1 MSVHKLTCWGFIVV
15 LALALMVT
23 QVWALPPLPA
33 TFYGLVQEN
42 GGNVP
47 DGTIVSASI
56 GGTTYAQTSTQIY
69 QGSSVYTL
77 IVPGDDP
84 TTAIIEGGVDGDLV
98 TFTVAGEPM
107 RQVAVW
113 HAGDSVQLDLGV
125 ILCLPIDLDCN
136 RRINI
141 IDIMRVAAHWGARR
155 GDTDYSLAFDFD
167 RNGCIDVSDIMLVAS
182 HWREK
187 Y

>member
-1 MSVHKLTCWGFIVV
+1 MSIHKLTCCGFVAV
-15 LALALMVT
+15 LALALTVT
-23 QVWALPPLPA
+23 QVWALPPLPV

-42 GGNVP
+42 GDDVP

-56 GGTTYAQTSTQIY
+56 GGTTYAQTSTQTY

-84 TTAIIEGGVDGDLV
+84 TTAGIEGGVDGDLV
-98 TFTVAGEPM
+98 TFIVAGEPM
-107 RQVAVW
+107 GQVAVW

-125 ILCLPIDLDCN
+125 ILCLPIDIDCN
-136 RRINI
+136 RRIDI
-141 IDIMRVAAHWGARR
+141 VDIMRVVVHWGARR
-155 GDTDYSLAFDFD
+155 GEIDYSLAFDFD
-167 RNGCIDVSDIMLVAS
+167 RNERIDVEDIMHVAS
-182 HWREK
+182 HWRET